1 MNLYQTSTNIMIF
14 FLCFGFFL
22 MALYIGFM
30 LVKNEI
36 KKKKWLPT
44 MKVGDEVNF
53 STVNYNVNAVIT
65 DLNPTAD
72 EDVVEVKVLVNKRS
86 LYPGKVR
93 EVDSTI
99 L

>member
-1 MNLYQTSTNIMIF
+1 MSLYQISTNIMIF
-14 FLCFGFFL
+14 FVCFGLFS
-22 MALYIGFM
+22 MTLYVGFM